1 MRPRL
6 LSQLDGKSS
15 HYPRTALHQHDA
27 AFYRPGHVHG
37 AMGRIRHAR
46 HERGIA
52 CKFGEPIGEALQAV
66 YGLNPLSIGAPFQ
79 QWGKDNYSPL
89 DAR

>member
-37 AMGRIRHAR
+37 AMGRNAGNAQAGPLRQRHNVR
-46 HERGIA
+46 
-52 CKFGEPIGEALQAV
+52 
-66 YGLNPLSIGAPFQ
+66 
-79 QWGKDNYSPL
+79 
-89 DAR
+89 